1 MSKTKEDKGIKSE
14 KKIENSKKNLKIILI
29 SIATIVL
36 LVIIGIS
43 IYFFLKNDKNVDEL
57 DNNQEE
63 NNQEKSTSLIDYENM
78 NNVELIDGEKKNN
91 SKALLE

>member
-43 IYFFLKNDKNVDEL
+43 IYFFLKNDMPHPPSRQL
-57 DNNQEE
+57 D
-63 NNQEKSTSLIDYENM
+63 
-78 NNVELIDGEKKNN
+78 
-91 SKALLE
+91 ALLA

>member
-57 DNNQEE
+57 EIGRASCRE
-63 NNQEKSTSLIDYENM
+63 RVYAT
-78 NNVELIDGEKKNN
+78 V
-91 SKALLE
+91 

>member
-43 IYFFLKNDKNVDEL
+43 IYFFLKNDKNVD
-57 DNNQEE
+57 
-63 NNQEKSTSLIDYENM
+63 
-78 NNVELIDGEKKNN
+78 
-91 SKALLE
+91 